1 MINMKR
7 EMGKKL
13 IAAQHVYEYILYS
26 RLFDPLF
33 IYTINGQQRWPKRN
47 GQQRNS
53 TIKDGQISKRET
65 IQYYEYDVFVT

>member
-1 MINMKR
+1 MITMKR

-33 IYTINGQQRWPKRN
+33 IYTINGQQRWPKKKWTATKFDN
-47 GQQRNS
+47 QGWPN
-53 TIKDGQISKRET
+53 I
-65 IQYYEYDVFVT
+65 